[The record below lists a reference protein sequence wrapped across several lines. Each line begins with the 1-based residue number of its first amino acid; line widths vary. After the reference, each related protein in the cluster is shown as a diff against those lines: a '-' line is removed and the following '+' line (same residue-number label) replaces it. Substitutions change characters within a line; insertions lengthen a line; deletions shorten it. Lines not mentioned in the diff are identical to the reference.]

1 MEIIILAI
9 VAIIFNLITKGKNP
23 PTNNK
28 NKPFMEKPLNQ
39 PKKKLEDYAREVYTD
54 VQKQFSPV
62 EEHTRGDRAGH
73 RNERQPDKINKP
85 RSEIGSAEIGSSEI
99 GRGVPSPKRPGRL
112 SVHQTTASVVEK
124 KAEKTTLIPTTS
136 NELIQAIV
144 FSEILAP
151 PKSKR

>member
-1 MEIIILAI
+1 MEIIILGIIAF
-9 VAIIFNLITKGKNP
+9 IFNLITKGKNP
-23 PTNNK
+23 NNNK

-62 EEHTRGDRAGH
+62 EEHTRGDRTEH
-73 RNERQPDKINKP
+73 RNERKPDKINNP
-85 RSEIGSAEIGSSEI
+85 SAEIGSAEIG
-99 GRGVPSPKRPGRL
+99 RGEQSPKRPGRL
-112 SVHQTTASVVEK
+112 SVHQTTASVAKKKVEK
-124 KAEKTTLIPTTS
+124 PTFIPKTG

>member
-1 MEIIILAI
+1 VEIIILAI

-23 PTNNK
+23 NNNK

-39 PKKKLEDYAREVYTD
+39 PKKKLEDYAREAYTD
-54 VQKQFSPV
+54 VQKQFSPI
-62 EEHTRGDRAGH
+62 EEPTRGDRTGH
-73 RNERQPDKINKP
+73 RNERKPDKINRP
-85 RSEIGSAEIGSSEI
+85 RAEIGSAEIGSAEI
-99 GRGVPSPKRPGRL
+99 GRGEHSPKRPGRL
-112 SVHQTTASVVEK
+112 SVHKATVSEAKKKVEK
-124 KAEKTTLIPTTS
+124 PTLIPNTR

>member
-9 VAIIFNLITKGKNP
+9 IAFIFNLITKGKNP
-23 PTNNK
+23 NNNK

-62 EEHTRGDRAGH
+62 EEHTRGDRTEH
-73 RNERQPDKINKP
+73 RNERQYDQINNP
-85 RSEIGSAEIGSSEI
+85 RAEIGSAEIGRSEI
-99 GRGVPSPKRPGRL
+99 GRGEQSPKRPGRL
-112 SVHQTTASVVEK
+112 SVHQTTVSVVEK
-124 KAEKTTLIPTTS
+124 KAEKTTLIPKTG